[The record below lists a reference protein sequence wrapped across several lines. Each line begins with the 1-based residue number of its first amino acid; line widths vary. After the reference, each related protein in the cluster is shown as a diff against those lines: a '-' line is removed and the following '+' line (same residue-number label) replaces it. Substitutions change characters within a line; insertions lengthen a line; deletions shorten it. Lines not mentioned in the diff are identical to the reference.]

1 MSEYI
6 TALEGY
12 FKRNERQ
19 ALQFN
24 EYCCKVRQILADNP
38 QGLTVQKV
46 QTTARLSNATTKQV
60 LRAVATE
67 NNSLFYLK
75 QDSI

>member
-60 LRAVATE
+60 LRAVAVEKDERFFVKTE
-67 NNSLFYLK
+67 
-75 QDSI
+75 Q